1 MGKLLIAV
9 IGLII
14 GIAIG
19 AVGAMTLGGGVM
31 AGLGAG
37 TGLATGICSTV
48 KAAQEEGIMTAEQV
62 DKVLNRAAKDL
73 AAMSGKPMEK
83 EVVGSAAAC
92 DKVMAQLHAAK

>member
-1 MGKLLIAV
+1 MGRFLIAV
-9 IGLII
+9 IGLVI

-19 AVGAMTLGGGVM
+19 GFGAMTLGAGAM

-48 KAAQEEGIMTAEQV
+48 KAAQDEGIMTVAQV
-62 DKVLNRAAKDL
+62 DQVLNRAAKNL
-73 AAMSGKPMEK
+73 AAMSGKPVEK

-92 DKVMAQLHAAK
+92 ENVLARLREAQ

>member
-19 AVGAMTLGGGVM
+19 ALGAMTLGGGAMV
-31 AGLGAG
+31 GLGAG
-37 TGLATGICSTV
+37 AGLATGICSTV
-48 KAAQEEGIMTAEQV
+48 KAAQAEGVMTAEQI

-73 AAMSGKPMEK
+73 AAMSGKPVEK

-92 DKVMAQLHAAK
+92 EKVLARLREAR

>member
-9 IGLII
+9 IGLVI

-19 AVGAMTLGGGVM
+19 GLGAMTLGAGVM

-62 DKVLNRAAKDL
+62 DKVLNRAAKNL
-73 AAMSGKPMEK
+73 AAMSGKPVEK

-92 DKVMAQLHAAK
+92 ETVLARLREAQ

>member
-14 GIAIG
+14 GMAIG
-19 AVGAMTLGGGVM
+19 AFGAMTLGGGAMV
-31 AGLGAG
+31 GLGAG
-37 TGLATGICSTV
+37 AGLATGICATV
-48 KAAQEEGIMTAEQV
+48 KAAQTEGVMTAEQV

-73 AAMSGKPMEK
+73 AAMSGKPAGE

-92 DKVMAQLHAAK
+92 EKVLARLRDAK